1 MKATLKLEDGRE
13 IAVDV
18 SEETLKQIEKPAKK
32 TGYEKVEDGEL
43 HYLVGDDGKVYEFS
57 THHTYDMDAYDRGNY
72 YSDKTIAENN
82 ARADILMRK
91 LRRFAV
97 EHRKWE
103 LNWTNNTQA
112 KYFIL
117 YDYYENKLNCDYFYG
132 ERHFGVFYF
141 DSKETAEA
149 AIEEFKDELI
159 WYFTEYKDSL

>member
-18 SEETLKQIEKPAKK
+18 NEEILKQIEKPKK
-32 TGYEKVEDGEL
+32 TGYERVDLGDRYYYFDGWEVDDHSEDIEDA
-43 HYLVGDDGKVYEFS
+43 DDDI
-57 THHTYDMDAYDRGNY
+57 YDGANY

-82 ARADILMRK
+82 ARADRLHRQ

-97 EHRKWE
+97 EHREHE
-103 LNWTNNTQA
+103 LDWGNERQSKFHIDYWCGDG
-112 KYFIL
+112 KL
-117 YDYYENKLNCDYFYG
+117 YVGFYNVIKT
-132 ERHFGVFYF
+132 FGVIWF
-141 DSKETAEA
+141 DSKEAAEA